1 VVPLVPVTVMLE
13 VVLDGPGKAKPPP
26 HPLIAVSVAREANS
40 SSASVIPRRRRRGM
54 ISRPIKASAGI
65 PNRQCVS
72 AAVVDAVLMVSVD
85 VAGELPG
92 VTEAGVKEAVAPAGR
107 PLAEN
112 VTVLEYEPL
121 MGVTEMTKLA
131 VPPRVTV
138 CVPLVELT
146 VKLGAAVPV
155 PLRVTVWGEPAALSA
170 TLRVAAKVAAD
181 VGANV
186 TDMAQFAPAARV
198 VPQVLLWLK
207 LAAPLPVSEMP
218 EMASAALP
226 VFVSVAD
233 CDALVVPAVAVK
245 VSVGGVRVTAG
256 RRAMKFA
263 VTLWGALMVTVV
275 VGLPPLAT
283 LPVQLLKL

>member
-1 VVPLVPVTVMLE
+1 MLE
-13 VVLDGPGKAKPPP
+13 VVADAPGKAKPPP
-26 HPLIAVSVAREANS
+26 HPLIAVSVARDANS
-40 SSASVIPRRRRRGM
+40 SSVSVIQRRRRRGM
-54 ISRPIKASAGI
+54 ISRPTMASAGI
-65 PNRQCVS
+65 PNRHCFN
-72 AAVVDAVLMVSVD
+72 AAVDNAVLMVSVD

-92 VTEAGVKEAVAPAGR
+92 VTEAGVKDAVAPAGS

-112 VTVLEYEPL
+112 VTVLENDPL
-121 MGVTEMTKLA
+121 TGVTEMVKLA

-138 CVPLVELT
+138 CEVLVELT

-170 TLRVAAKVAAD
+170 TLRAAAKIAAD
-181 VGANV
+181 DGVNV
-186 TDMAQFAPAARV
+186 IDMAQFAPGARV
-198 VPQVLLWLK
+198 LPQVLVWPK

-218 EMASAALP
+218 EIASAALP

-233 CDALVVPAVAVK
+233 CAALVAPVIAVK

-256 RRAMKFA
+256 RVAIKLA
-263 VTLWGALMVTVV
+263 VTVCGALIVTVV
-275 VGLPPLAT
+275 EELPALAT